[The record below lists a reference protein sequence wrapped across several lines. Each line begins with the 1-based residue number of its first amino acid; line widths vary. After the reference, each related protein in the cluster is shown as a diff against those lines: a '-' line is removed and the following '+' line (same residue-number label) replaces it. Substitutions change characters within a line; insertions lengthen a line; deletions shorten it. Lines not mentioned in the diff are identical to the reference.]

1 MRCKRSV
8 SRRRAIITHN
18 VRDFVGAEK
27 LEVEECVTDLLRLPP
42 HDHDTEEEIDQT
54 SVGR

>member
-27 LEVEECVTDLLRLPP
+27 LEVEEGGMDLLRLPP